1 MNQYGSGYSPSQL
14 GVRPAV
20 ALSTAFLSQAFLWM
34 FLGLLVTTGV
44 GFLVSQMSET
54 SLVKLSG
61 FFLPLIF
68 VQLGIAFGL
77 GLAIKRISATVGLL
91 LFFVYAAITGV
102 TLGFAL
108 LVYTTASVAAAG
120 LSAAAVFGGA
130 AFYGTVTKRDLTSI
144 GAYVFMALI
153 GLIVASFVNL
163 LLLHSSTFS
172 LLISYAAVVIF
183 TILTAYHVQRIQRG
197 DIAAYAGTMEKGAVM
212 GAFLMYL
219 DFINLFFAL
228 LRIMG
233 SSRR

>member
-1 MNQYGSGYSPSQL
+1 MNQFGYSSPSRL
-14 GVRPAV
+14 GVRPTT

-34 FLGLLVTTGV
+34 FLGLLVTTAV
-44 GFLVSQMSET
+44 GWLVSQMSEAT
-54 SLVKLSG
+54 LTRVAGL
-61 FFLPLIF
+61 FLPLLF
-68 VQLGIAFGL
+68 VQLGIALGL
-77 GLAIKRISATVGLL
+77 GFLIQRISATVGLL

-102 TLGFAL
+102 TLGFML
-108 LVYTTASVAAAG
+108 LVYTEASVAAAG

-130 AFYGTVTKRDLTSI
+130 AVYGTVTKRDLTSI

-153 GLIVASFVNL
+153 GIIVASFVNL

-197 DIAAYAGTMEKGAVM
+197 DIAAWAGTMEKGAVM

-233 SSRR
+233 NRR

>member
-1 MNQYGSGYSPSQL
+1 MNQYGTGYSPSQL

-61 FFLPLIF
+61 LFLPLVI

-77 GLAIKRISATVGLL
+77 GLAIKRIPATVGLL
-91 LFFVYAAITGV
+91 LFFAYAAITGV

-163 LLLHSSTFS
+163 LLLHSSTLS
-172 LLISYAAVVIF
+172 LLVSYAAVVIF

-197 DIAAYAGTMEKGAVM
+197 DIAAWAGTMEKGAVM

>member
-61 FFLPLIF
+61 FFLPLVF
-68 VQLGIAFGL
+68 VQLGIAFGF
-77 GLAIKRISATVGLL
+77 GLAIKRISATVGVL
-91 LFFVYAAITGV
+91 LFFVYAAITGI

-163 LLLHSSTFS
+163 LLLHSSTLS
-172 LLISYAAVVIF
+172 LLVSYAAVVIF
-183 TILTAYHVQRIQRG
+183 TILILVLVFRPNGLLGMQRPQR
-197 DIAAYAGTMEKGAVM
+197 A
-212 GAFLMYL
+212 
-219 DFINLFFAL
+219 
-228 LRIMG
+228 
-233 SSRR
+233 

>member
-44 GFLVSQMSET
+44 GWLVSQMSET

-61 FFLPLIF
+61 LFLPLVF

-91 LFFVYAAITGV
+91 LFFVYAAITGI

-163 LLLHSSTFS
+163 LLLHSSTLS
-172 LLISYAAVVIF
+172 LLVSYAAVVIF

-197 DIAAYAGTMEKGAVM
+197 DIAAWAGTMEKGAVM

>member
-44 GFLVSQMSET
+44 GWLVSQMSET
-54 SLVKLSG
+54 SLIKLSG
-61 FFLPLIF
+61 LFLPLVI

-153 GLIVASFVNL
+153 GLVVASFVNL
-163 LLLHSSTFS
+163 LLLHSSTLS
-172 LLISYAAVVIF
+172 LLVSYAAVVIF

-197 DIAAYAGTMEKGAVM
+197 DIAAWAGTMEKGAVM

-233 SSRR
+233 SGRR

>member
-1 MNQYGSGYSPSQL
+1 MNQYGTGYTPSQL

-61 FFLPLIF
+61 LFLPLVI

-77 GLAIKRISATVGLL
+77 GLAIKRIPATVGLL
-91 LFFVYAAITGV
+91 LFFAYAAITGV

-163 LLLHSSTFS
+163 LLLHSSTLS
-172 LLISYAAVVIF
+172 LLVSYAAVVIF

-197 DIAAYAGTMEKGAVM
+197 DIAAWAGTMEKGAVM

-233 SSRR
+233 SGRR

>member
-1 MNQYGSGYSPSQL
+1 MNQYGTGYTPSRL

-44 GFLVSQMSET
+44 GWLVSQMSEA

-61 FFLPLIF
+61 LFVPLLF

-77 GLAIKRISATVGLL
+77 GLAIQRISATVGLL
-91 LFFVYAAITGV
+91 LFFVYAAITGI

-163 LLLHSSTFS
+163 LLLHSSTLS
-172 LLISYAAVVIF
+172 LLVSYAAVVIF

-197 DIAAYAGTMEKGAVM
+197 DIAAWAGTMEKGAVM

>member
-20 ALSTAFLSQAFLWM
+20 ALSTAMLTQAFLWM
-34 FLGLLVTTGV
+34 FLGLLVTTAV
-44 GFLVSQMSET
+44 GWAVSTMST
-54 SLVKLSG
+54 TQIYKLSG
-61 FFLPLIF
+61 LFLPLVI
-68 VQLGIAFGL
+68 VQFGIALGL
-77 GLAIKRISATVGLL
+77 GFAIRRIPAIVGLG

-108 LVYTTASVAAAG
+108 LIYTTASVAAAG
-120 LSAAAVFGGA
+120 LSAASVFGGA
-130 AFYGTVTKRDLTSI
+130 AFYGAVTKRDLTSI
-144 GAYVFMALI
+144 GAYLFMALI

-163 LLLHSSTFS
+163 ILLHSSTFS
-172 LLISYAAVVIF
+172 LIVSFVAVIIF
-183 TILTAYHVQRIQRG
+183 TGLTAYHVQRIQRG
-197 DIAAYAGTMEKGAVM
+197 DIAAWAGTMEKGAVM

>member
-14 GVRPAV
+14 GVRPTV

-34 FLGLLVTTGV
+34 FLGLLATTAV
-44 GFLVSQMSET
+44 GWFVSQMST
-54 SLVKLSG
+54 AQLTTLAG
-61 FFLPLIF
+61 LFLPIVI

-77 GLAIKRISATVGLL
+77 GLAIRRISALVGLA
-91 LFFVYAAITGV
+91 LFFVYAAFTGI
-102 TLGFAL
+102 TLGVAL

-130 AFYGTVTKRDLTSI
+130 ALYGTVTKRDLTGI
-144 GAYVFMALI
+144 GAYLFMAVI

-163 LLLHSSTFS
+163 ILLHSSTLS
-172 LLISYAAVVIF
+172 LLVSYAAVIIF
-183 TILTAYHVQRIQRG
+183 TGLTAYHVQRIQRG
-197 DIAAYAGTMEKGAVM
+197 DIAAWAGTMEKGAVM

-228 LRIMG
+228 LNIMG
-233 SSRR
+233 NRR

>member
-1 MNQYGSGYSPSQL
+1 MNQYGTGYSPSQL

-54 SLVKLSG
+54 SLIKLSG
-61 FFLPLIF
+61 FFLPLLF

-91 LFFVYAAITGV
+91 LFFAYAAITGI

-163 LLLHSSTFS
+163 LLLHSSTLS
-172 LLISYAAVVIF
+172 LLVSYAAVVIF

-197 DIAAYAGTMEKGAVM
+197 DIAAWAGTMEKGAVM

>member
-1 MNQYGSGYSPSQL
+1 MNQYRPGYSPSQL

-34 FLGLLVTTGV
+34 FLGLLATTAV
-44 GFLVSQMSET
+44 GWLVSQMSET
-54 SLVKLSG
+54 QLIKLSG
-61 FFLPLIF
+61 LFLPLVF

-91 LFFVYAAITGV
+91 LFFVYAAITGI

-108 LVYTTASVAAAG
+108 IVYTTASVAAAG
-120 LSAAAVFGGA
+120 LSASAVFGGA
-130 AFYGTVTKRDLTSI
+130 AFYGAVTKRDLTSI
-144 GAYVFMALI
+144 GAYLFMALI

-163 LLLHSSTFS
+163 LLLQSSAFS
-172 LLISYAAVVIF
+172 LIVSYVAVIIF
-183 TILTAYHVQRIQRG
+183 TGLTAYHVQRIQRG
-197 DIAAYAGTMEKGAVM
+197 DIAAWAGTMEKGAVM

-233 SSRR
+233 SGRR

>member
-20 ALSTAFLSQAFLWM
+20 ALSTAFLTQAFLWM

-44 GFLVSQMSET
+44 GWLVSQMSET
-54 SLVKLSG
+54 LADQAVRP
-61 FFLPLIF
+61 LPAARHRPARHR
-68 VQLGIAFGL
+68 VRPRPRDPADLGDVGL
-77 GLAIKRISATVGLL
+77 G

-144 GAYVFMALI
+144 GAYLFMALI

-172 LLISYAAVVIF
+172 LHRLV
-183 TILTAYHVQRIQRG
+183 
-197 DIAAYAGTMEKGAVM
+197 
-212 GAFLMYL
+212 
-219 DFINLFFAL
+219 
-228 LRIMG
+228 
-233 SSRR
+233 RRR